1 MPASSERAITMKTLL
16 LLAML
21 VAFGFMQAHGSL
33 LDFQRMI
40 LFKTGKRADISYGAY
55 GCHCGWGGKGTPK
68 DATDRCCATHDC
80 CYSRLKKRG
89 CGTKLL
95 GYKFTYRGGQ
105 ITCSEGRHPDA
116 EKPLHAQ
123 PPLTT
128 AFLPQ
133 PRSQRSL
140 LSHPRVTRRPSAPT
154 QNHSPKPGRGL
165 TGLFPHHPWF
175 KLPCASPTIPL
186 HV

>member
-105 ITCSEGRHPDA
+105 ITCSANQNSCRRQLCQCDKA
-116 EKPLHAQ
+116 AANCFAQ
-123 PPLTT
+123 NRKSYSIKYQFFPNHFCRGK
-128 AFLPQ
+128 A
-133 PRSQRSL
+133 PR
-140 LSHPRVTRRPSAPT
+140 
-154 QNHSPKPGRGL
+154 
-165 TGLFPHHPWF
+165 
-175 KLPCASPTIPL
+175 C
-186 HV
+186 